1 MTLQDLQDK
10 HKQQYLSDLASAAT
24 QKWYGRP
31 LREGE
36 SCGGRPESWAETAK
50 AEGVSVA
57 ALLIGLGI
65 TPGRVQMTD
74 GELSGLDIERQDN
87 L

>member
-1 MTLQDLQDK
+1 MTIQGLHNK
-10 HKQQYLSDLASAAT
+10 HSQQYLSDLASAAS

-36 SCGGRPESWAETAK
+36 SCGRPESWAETAK

-57 ALLIGLGI
+57 TLLIGLGI

-74 GELSGLDIERQDN
+74 GELSGLDIEQQDN